1 MKRHFIKKPIQ
12 ETSPMSTAIF
22 SKELLV
28 KSQIKAVPYHTYPN
42 KINLPVESFE
52 KHRCKENEKVE
63 FKLEQAF

>member
-1 MKRHFIKKPIQ
+1 
-12 ETSPMSTAIF
+12 MSTAIL

-28 KSQIKAVPYHTYPN
+28 KSQIKAVPYHTYSN